1 MGEQEHVFVAMSG
14 GVDSAVAAV
23 QLLEAGYRV
32 TGIHMR
38 IWHDPA
44 AQPAE
49 NTQRRPD
56 VLAKSSAQILGIP
69 FISLDVKDPFYRD
82 VVQPFITQ
90 YLSGKTPNPCIFCNP
105 QVKWGIL
112 QAYANQHGA
121 DCFATGHYARL
132 DRAPAG
138 KVRLLKAVD
147 RTKDQSYVLSMLSQ
161 AQLRQTIFPLGEMTK
176 EAVRVKAN
184 GLKLPAAHQ
193 PDSQDLC
200 FLGKGDYRD
209 FLQRYSPESFQPGE
223 IVDLQGRSLGEHTG
237 LAFYTIGQR
246 KGIRIAAAEPYFVAS
261 KDLQKNRL
269 VVGFADQVGK
279 RYLQANRAHWIS
291 DNPPEINKSYDV
303 IVRYRADPVPGL
315 LFIAT
320 ESNFRLEFKK
330 QLRGIT
336 PGQAAVLYSGEECLG
351 GGVIQAVD

>member
-14 GVDSAVAAV
+14 GVDSAVAVV

-38 IWHDPA
+38 IWRDPG

-56 VLAKSSAQILGIP
+56 ALAKSSAELLEIP
-69 FISLDVKDPFYRD
+69 FVSLDVKDPFYRD

-90 YLSGKTPNPCIFCNP
+90 YLNGKTPNPCIFCNP

-112 QAYANQHGA
+112 QAYAIKEGA

-132 DRAPAG
+132 DRTSSG

-147 RTKDQSYVLSMLSQ
+147 RMKDQSYVLSMLSQ
-161 AQLRQTIFPLGEMTK
+161 AQLRKTIFPLGEMTK
-176 EAVRVKAN
+176 EDVRVKAEAV
-184 GLKLPAAHQ
+184 KLPAAHQ

-223 IVDLQGRSLGEHTG
+223 IVDLQGRSLGEHHG
-237 LAFYTIGQR
+237 LAFFTVGQR
-246 KGIRIAAAEPYFVAS
+246 KGIRIAAPEPYYVAG

-269 VVGFADQVGK
+269 IVGFADQVGK
-279 RYLQANRAHWIS
+279 RYLKANYAHWIS
-291 DNPPEINKSYDV
+291 GNPPETNRSYDV
-303 IVRYRADPVPGL
+303 MVRYRADPVPGL
-315 LFIAT
+315 LSMA
-320 ESNFRLEFKK
+320 EENDFRLEFKQ

-336 PGQAAVLYSGEECLG
+336 PGQAAVLYCGEECLG
-351 GGVIQAVD
+351 GGVIQAID